1 MTIVAPSVLSAD
13 FSILKKEITAVDRAG
28 AEYIHVDIMDGHY
41 VPNLTFG
48 PDIVK
53 SIRGL
58 TKKTLDVHLMI
69 SPVFNFIK
77 EFINAGAD
85 IISFHPEADK
95 DPLKVINLIKKFNC
109 KVGIAIHPKIN
120 ISKIYKYLHLIDMVI
135 VMTVIPGYGGQ
146 KFLKTQI
153 SKISYLKNYKKPRLL
168 RGFL

>member
-95 DPLKVINLIKKFNC
+95 DPLKVINLIKKFN
-109 KVGIAIHPKIN
+109 
-120 ISKIYKYLHLIDMVI
+120 
-135 VMTVIPGYGGQ
+135 
-146 KFLKTQI
+146 
-153 SKISYLKNYKKPRLL
+153 
-168 RGFL
+168 